1 MKNVCICC
9 DGIIGASWAIGFANA
24 GFKCLVYDS
33 NQESI
38 KKFEKTSDQ
47 LLLDLKILEPKI
59 DVNQI
64 KSNIILNCT
73 INEICKDVLLIQE
86 SIIEDLNA
94 KQQIFKEL
102 DRLSP
107 KNTILAS
114 SSSYLLISKISEYV
128 EHKNRCINA
137 HPALPPH
144 VVPFAVSYT
153 HLTLPTKA

>member
-1 MKNVCICC
+1 MKNVGIC
-9 DGIIGASWAIGFANA
+9 GAGLIGASWAIGFANA

-73 INEICKDVLLIQE
+73 INEICQDVLLIQE

-114 SSSYLLISKISEYV
+114 SSSYLLISKISEYA
-128 EHKNRCINA
+128 EHKHRCIT
-137 HPALPPH
+137 
-144 VVPFAVSYT
+144 VSYT
-153 HLTLPTKA
+153 HLTLPTSDLV

>member
-1 MKNVCICC
+1 MNNIGIC
-9 DGIIGASWAIGFANA
+9 GAGLIGASWAIGFANA

-38 KKFEKTSDQ
+38 KKFEKTFDQ

-94 KQQIFKEL
+94 KQQI
-102 DRLSP
+102 LS
-107 KNTILAS
+107 
-114 SSSYLLISKISEYV
+114 LIHI
-128 EHKNRCINA
+128 
-137 HPALPPH
+137 
-144 VVPFAVSYT
+144 
-153 HLTLPTKA
+153 